1 MKWRRLQ
8 VEKKLKI
15 LQRANLVDEAFLLLY
30 YFINKD
36 DMEATFDRYANL
48 QQNNIEDYNEKYHII
63 HPIYTDVKSHFSDRK
78 DRIEYLFKA
87 RNAGF
92 MTYSA
97 LSILWDFQDYNN
109 QLVPFAQAFGSMEEE
124 KKVQS
129 YAGLIDA
136 EEYLNTS
143 KEKLCNLTD
152 LIAFLE
158 SSSFENEVKWEI
170 MKIFNNQEVF
180 YNEVSSLLAETI
192 ELIVSRHQDSIRK
205 LEEAFYEYWSDFQ
218 KENDIIETIKEK
230 LSISWERRSAGTILV
245 PHIFQPYCVALSMD
259 AEDPSKPEVLRI
271 GVMMNKNFII
281 TGKRIKKEDIVN
293 IGKLLGDKSKVDIL
307 ELAGRKPF
315 YGKELAN
322 ELQLSTATIS
332 YHVNSLLNEG
342 LLKAEVNANKVFYS
356 LNREVLA
363 AYIEDLKNY
372 FLK

>member
-1 MKWRRLQ
+1 M
-8 VEKKLKI
+8 EKKLQI
-15 LQRANLVDEAFLLLY
+15 LQQANLIDEAFLILY

-36 DMEATFDRYANL
+36 DMEETFHRYANL
-48 QQNNIEDYNEKYHII
+48 QQNNIEEYNEKYHII
-63 HPIYTDVKSHFSDRK
+63 HSIYTDVKSHFSDRR
-78 DRIEYLFKA
+78 DRIEYLFKE
-87 RNAGF
+87 RNTGF

-97 LSILWDFQDYNN
+97 LSILWNFHDNNN
-109 QLVPFAQAFGSMEEE
+109 QLISFAQAFGSMDEE

-136 EEYLNTS
+136 EEYFNTS
-143 KEKLCNLTD
+143 KEKLRNLTD

-158 SSSFENEVKWEI
+158 SLSFESEVKWEI
-170 MKIFNNQEVF
+170 IKIFNNQEVL
-180 YNEVSSLLAETI
+180 YNEVHSLLAETTQ
-192 ELIVSRHQDSIRK
+192 LMVSRHQTSIRK
-205 LEEAFYEYWSDFQ
+205 LEKAFYEYWSEFQ
-218 KENDIIETIKEK
+218 NENDIIETIKEK
-230 LSISWERRSAGTILV
+230 LSISWERRSAGTILL
-245 PHIFQPYCVALSMD
+245 PHLFQPFSVALSMD
-259 AEDPSKPEVLRI
+259 AEELSKPDILRI
-271 GVMMNKNFII
+271 GIMMDENFIL
-281 TGKRIKKEDIVN
+281 TGKRIKTADIVN

-332 YHVNSLLNEG
+332 YHVNSLLSEG

-363 AYIEDLKNY
+363 TYFEDVKNY